1 MLLCMTDLLGL
12 ILSTILVL
20 LIELI
25 ESALEHLVG
34 ILRYINVYVLLLLKK
49 GDLFIMGWARVRR
62 VTWVSISSGL
72 IMCDGGVRSICI
84 ASCG

>member
-34 ILRYINVYVLLLLKK
+34 ILRYINVYVLLLL
-49 GDLFIMGWARVRR
+49 L
-62 VTWVSISSGL
+62 L
-72 IMCDGGVRSICI
+72 Y
-84 ASCG
+84 

>member
-25 ESALEHLVG
+25 ESALEHLVD
-34 ILRYINVYVLLLLKK
+34 ILRYINVYVLLLL
-49 GDLFIMGWARVRR
+49 LLL
-62 VTWVSISSGL
+62 ISSDVHLL
-72 IMCDGGVRSICI
+72 ILFRLISPITYQHSLSEDGAAGCVFLCN
-84 ASCG
+84 

>member
-34 ILRYINVYVLLLLKK
+34 ILRYINVYVLLLSTLCCKTRP
-49 GDLFIMGWARVRR
+49 IN
-62 VTWVSISSGL
+62 TQNNSSEKFTRPL
-72 IMCDGGVRSICI
+72 NRQKSYLPI
-84 ASCG
+84 